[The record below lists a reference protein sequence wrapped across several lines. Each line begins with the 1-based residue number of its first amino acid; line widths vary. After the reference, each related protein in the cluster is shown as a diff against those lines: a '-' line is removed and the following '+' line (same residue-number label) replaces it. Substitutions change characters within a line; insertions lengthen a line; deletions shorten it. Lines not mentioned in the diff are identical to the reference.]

1 MQRFR
6 DFTAEKQEVRLA
18 VENYLSQA
26 FFSYPETEVRRA
38 AQYAVLGAGHRW
50 RAIIVVAAGTIFRR
64 DALDVVL
71 PTACGVELAH
81 AASMVL
87 DDLPSM
93 DNAELRRG
101 KPCTHFVFPDWAVD
115 MTPVFLIT
123 MAYQMSL
130 ANPRAPAEARV
141 SGGIELSEA
150 GLRMIAGQVADLR
163 QDHAHEQGERLL
175 ALYRLKSGALYG
187 ASGKVG
193 ALLCGAQE
201 GDAAIIY
208 DACVD
213 IGLSMQFMD
222 DVADVVAGVGEV
234 GKRGGMD
241 ANKRTAVDLLGVEG
255 ARVKSVDFQESAV
268 AMLERFGPEADWLRS
283 LACEVSWKAY

>member
-6 DFTAEKQEVRLA
+6 DFTAEKQDVRRA
-18 VENYLSQA
+18 VEDCLLRA
-26 FFSYPETEVRRA
+26 FEAYPDTEAKQA

-50 RAIIVVAAGTIFRR
+50 RAIIVVAAGRIF
-64 DALDVVL
+64 DKNSLDVVL

-101 KPCTHFVFPDWAVD
+101 KPCTHCVFSPWAVD
-115 MTPVFLIT
+115 MAPVFLIT
-123 MAYQMSL
+123 MAYEISL
-130 ANPRAPAEARV
+130 ANPSAVAERRV
-141 SGGIELSEA
+141 SGGIELSKA
-150 GLRMIAGQVADLR
+150 GLQMIAGQVADLR
-163 QDHAHEQGERLL
+163 QDRAPDEERRLL
-175 ALYRLKSGALYG
+175 ELYRLKSGALYG

-193 ALLCGAQE
+193 AILCGAKE
-201 GDAAIIY
+201 AEAELIY
-208 DACVD
+208 DACVE

-222 DVADVVAGVGEV
+222 DVADVVADVGEV
-234 GKRGGMD
+234 GKRSGMD
-241 ANKRTAVDLLGVEG
+241 ANKRTAVDWLGVAG
-255 ARVKSVDFQESAV
+255 ARRKSVEFQDRAL
-268 AMLERFGPEADWLRS
+268 AILEPFGPEADWLRS